1 MTDTT
6 MAYPKEYRYSRE
18 HEWIALQGSEA
29 KIGITDFAQ
38 HQLGDIV
45 FVELP
50 AVGAALV
57 AGQAFGTVESVKA
70 VSEVFSPISGKVIAV
85 NTELAGA
92 PEKLNQDPQGGAWLI
107 RASVSDAGPVAQL
120 MDAAAYEKFV
130 SEEESH

>member
-1 MTDTT
+1 
-6 MAYPKEYRYSRE
+6 MAYPKDYRYSRE

-50 AVGAALV
+50 AVGAELV

-70 VSEVFSPISGKVIAV
+70 VSEVFSPVSGTVIAV
-85 NTELAGA
+85 NADLAKT
-92 PEKLNQDPQGGAWLI
+92 PEKLNQDPQGAAWLI
-107 RASVSDAGPVAQL
+107 QAKVKDAGPVAQL

>member
-1 MTDTT
+1 
-6 MAYPKEYRYSRE
+6 MAYPKDYRYSRE

-50 AVGAALV
+50 AVGAELV

-70 VSEVFSPISGKVIAV
+70 VSEVFSPISGTVIAV
-85 NTELAGA
+85 NPDLAKT
-92 PEKLNQDPQGGAWLI
+92 PEKLNQDPQGAAWLI
-107 RASVSDAGPVAQL
+107 QAKVKDAGPVAQL
-120 MDAAAYEKFV
+120 MDATAYEKFV
-130 SEEESH
+130 SEEEASH

>member
-1 MTDTT
+1 
-6 MAYPKEYRYSRE
+6 MAYPKDFRYSRE
-18 HEWIALQGSEA
+18 HEWLALQGDAA

-50 AVGAALV
+50 AVGAELV

-70 VSEVFSPISGKVIAV
+70 VSEVFSPISGKVTAINEA
-85 NTELAGA
+85 LAKS
-92 PEKLNQDPQGGAWLI
+92 PEKLNQDPHGAAWLI
-107 RASVSDAGPVAQL
+107 QASVSDPGPAAKL

-130 SEEESH
+130 AEEEAGH